1 MVSIMSNDAAPAL
14 PLTPAAPVLDLFGL
28 KGQTA
33 LITGASRGIGAACAV
48 ALAQAGLSD
57 LVFVLRP
64 PASGASTEPTAIEQR
79 LAREAPQTCVHIVH
93 ADLGDTASVKG
104 IFPAALQT
112 IGHAKN
118 VTQADVEISVVVNC
132 AGIQRRAPAVQFK
145 EEDWDDAMYS
155 GTPSG
160 YSWA

>member
-1 MVSIMSNDAAPAL
+1 MHLYASLSLSLSSQPLIAIADCSIRY
-14 PLTPAAPVLDLFGL
+14 
-28 KGQTA
+28 Q
-33 LITGASRGIGAACAV
+33 
-48 ALAQAGLSD
+48 
-57 LVFVLRP
+57 
-64 PASGASTEPTAIEQR
+64 TEPTAIEQR

-145 EEDWDDAMYS
+145 EEDWDDVS
-155 GTPSG
+155 TS
-160 YSWA
+160 SWFFFGSFSSLLVLVFPFSSVCFSFSDVWVCVICGGRVL